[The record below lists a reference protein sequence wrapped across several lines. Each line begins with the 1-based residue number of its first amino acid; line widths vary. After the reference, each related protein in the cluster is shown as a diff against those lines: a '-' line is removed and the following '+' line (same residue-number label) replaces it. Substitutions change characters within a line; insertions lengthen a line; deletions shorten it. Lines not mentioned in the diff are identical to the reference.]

1 MCMDGHLSSV
11 GTVWPLQVWVCRY
24 VCIYVRCVPG
34 GGFGKR
40 FDTFVHSFRCRVILL
55 VNIHTRSFPRLCS
68 RYRLLTAG
76 VCLPLH
82 IFTPYI
88 HPSIQQPCSPKPPS
102 PPRSSAPSPQVHLTP
117 IPPPTPVNPP
127 IEILWD
133 GRLNDLTSSAD
144 LEKWSWSSQVGPYQ
158 YYIHG
163 PSAISSYVNLDASF
177 ANPADKASAQGAKI
191 SLDDTA
197 KWNGQSMFRTELI
210 PQTSAAINKGK
221 VFYHFSISAPAE
233 NMPSAGAEH
242 QLAFFESHFTEL
254 KYGGSSEKLGWYVG
268 GQSKWEVELKAGEW
282 HNVAY
287 EVDFDA
293 GSVGFW
299 HSTGGDALTETVKPV
314 KASTSSNGADWHVG
328 VLRLPG
334 GDAQDEDWYYSG
346 VYIEDG
352 ELTTAVGG
360 GKGGAAP
367 VASKPAASAAPVA
380 SSSAAPA
387 PTSTVVAAE
396 TPAVSSAP
404 AQATET
410 AAAPVETEVAAPTS
424 TPAAEPAPS
433 APAGAELP
441 EEFTIQQFIAWLKE
455 ETASN

>member
-1 MCMDGHLSSV
+1 M
-11 GTVWPLQVWVCRY
+11 
-24 VCIYVRCVPG
+24 
-34 GGFGKR
+34 
-40 FDTFVHSFRCRVILL
+40 
-55 VNIHTRSFPRLCS
+55 
-68 RYRLLTAG
+68 
-76 VCLPLH
+76 
-82 IFTPYI
+82 
-88 HPSIQQPCSPKPPS
+88 
-102 PPRSSAPSPQVHLTP
+102 
-117 IPPPTPVNPP
+117 
-127 IEILWD
+127 
-133 GRLNDLTSSAD
+133 
-144 LEKWSWSSQVGPYQ
+144 
-158 YYIHG
+158 
-163 PSAISSYVNLDASF
+163 
-177 ANPADKASAQGAKI
+177 
-191 SLDDTA
+191 
-197 KWNGQSMFRTELI
+197 
-210 PQTSAAINKGK
+210 
-221 VFYHFSISAPAE
+221 
-233 NMPSAGAEH
+233 
-242 QLAFFESHFTEL
+242 
-254 KYGGSSEKLGWYVG
+254 G

-334 GDAQDEDWYYSG
+334 GEAQDEDWYYSG

-380 SSSAAPA
+380 SSAAPVASSSAVAAPSSAAPA

-410 AAAPVETEVAAPTS
+410 AAAPAETEVAAPTS
-424 TPAAEPAPS
+424 TSAAEPAPS